1 MKKALFAVA
10 AVALLAASVQAGEIK
25 THTWP
30 CTFTPL
36 QITTIPVKMDIGYY
50 VAIEN
55 QGDLVINMAQESIH
69 VYSGCTDISVK
80 CNFNV
85 TLSCS
90 IASNG
95 TVPGDYSCS
104 ITGAGISS
112 PGGTA
117 TVCAKLE
124 NADLSKT
131 AGGQTGV
138 KVASVTISVVPT
150 S

>member
-30 CTFTPL
+30 CTFTPI
-36 QITTIPVKMDIGYY
+36 QIATIPVKMDVGYW

-69 VYSGCTDISVK
+69 VYSGCTNISVK
-80 CNFNV
+80 CNVAV

-90 IASNG
+90 ITPTG
-95 TVPGDYSCS
+95 DVPGDYSCS
-104 ITGAGISS
+104 ITSPNIPFGGGTTQVCARLENANLSGV
-112 PGGTA
+112 PGGT
-117 TVCAKLE
+117 
-124 NADLSKT
+124 
-131 AGGQTGV
+131 TG
-138 KVASVTISVVPT
+138 KQVASVKISVVPT